1 MYATYADMLAR
12 FGERELIQLTD
23 RTLTGAP
30 DQVLAEGVLEE
41 ASAEIDGFIGTRYD
55 VPLPTVPR
63 ILVGY
68 CCDIARYRLCGAE
81 VQTTESIRDRYQ
93 DARRFLELVAAGKVG
108 LGGMPGGAGVAP
120 AAGDSVKI
128 ASGRSV
134 FRGEW

>member
-1 MYATYADMLAR
+1 MYATYADMIAR

-23 RTLTGAP
+23 RASAGVP
-30 DQVLAEGVLEE
+30 DQVLAEGALDE

-55 VPLPTVPR
+55 VPLPSVPR

-81 VQTTESIRDRYQ
+81 VQTTEAIRDRYH

-120 AAGDSVKI
+120 ASGDSVKI
-128 ASGRSV
+128 DSGRSV